1 MLRRHPWL
9 VNACL
14 ALASIFVTLM
24 VLEGA
29 FRVYLIRV
37 NPREVELIRKFS
49 SIAWTDDTRT
59 QLEPHPY
66 LSYAPSDIRYEKD
79 GIRIRDRFFPV
90 KKRPGVIRVACL
102 GASTTMKQYTIYLD
116 KILNQF
122 PGDQTF
128 EVMDFGCNGW
138 TMMEST
144 INYLVRIAD
153 FAPDIVLTHHGVNDG
168 PPRLWPGFK
177 PDYSHFRKSWSEPPL
192 NAWTRKYLS
201 RSWLMSHLLRRLG
214 MSAYDVQ
221 NLTLRRVGRDEVL
234 TDPPPGTLEPFERNL
249 RLLDAMVRA
258 TGGRLLVAPL
268 PHCRPIDTPR
278 EHRLIEECNEIQR
291 RVARELGLR
300 LAETDAL
307 LQKHPEWFKD
317 ICHVVDNGNYLKAQ
331 VYAMVIWDM
340 LGGYNDRGGSNPV
353 ARFEKPEGKIPEGRD
368 LELRWEF
375 DSSNAREF
383 QIHVRVDREKAFRYM
398 GRTFTGDV
406 KSFRWKAGAPQ
417 LAPSLKDEFREGPR
431 FGHFYTFKVAAVSR
445 DDPPR
450 IIGHLTGPP
459 ALRVYERPW
468 E

>member
-1 MLRRHPWL
+1 MAATLT
-9 VNACL
+9 
-14 ALASIFVTLM
+14 ALEM
-24 VLEGA
+24 A
-29 FRVYLIRV
+29 FRIYLIYS
-37 NPREVELIRKFS
+37 NPQEAELIRKFS
-49 SIAWTDDTRT
+49 EIAGYDDTRT

-66 LSYAPSDIRYEKD
+66 LSYVPTNIQYVKD
-79 GIRIRDRFFPV
+79 GIRIREQFFPQ
-90 KKRPGVIRVACL
+90 KKRPGVVRVACL

-144 INYLVRIAD
+144 INYLIRAAG
-153 FAPDIVLTHHGVNDG
+153 FAPDIVLLHHGVNDG

-177 PDYSHFRKSWSEPPL
+177 PDYSHFRKSWYEPPL
-192 NAWTRKYLS
+192 NVWTRKYLS
-201 RSWLMSHLLRRLG
+201 YSWLMSHLLRRLG

-221 NLTLRRVGRDEVL
+221 NLTIRRAGRYELL
-234 TDPPPGTLEPFERNL
+234 TNPPPETLEPFERNL

-258 TGGRLLVAPL
+258 TSGRLLVAPMA
-268 PHCRPIDTPR
+268 HDRARDTPR
-278 EHRLIEECNEIQR
+278 EQRLIEECNEVQR

-300 LAETDAL
+300 LAETDGL
-307 LQKHPEWFKD
+307 LRRHPEWFKD
-317 ICHVVDNGNYLKAQ
+317 ICHLVDNGNYLKAQ
-331 VYAMVIWDM
+331 VYALVIWDM
-340 LGGYNDRGGSNPV
+340 LGGYQDLGNPHPV
-353 ARFEKPEGKIPEGRD
+353 ACFEKPDAEIPEGRD

-375 DSSNAREF
+375 DSSHVREF

-398 GRTFTGDV
+398 GRTFTGEV

-417 LAPSLKDEFREGPR
+417 LAPSLKDEFRAGPR
-431 FGHFYTFKVAAVSR
+431 FGHFYTFKVAAVSQ

-459 ALRVYERPW
+459 ALRVYERPV